1 MIRSTYYLGPDGGFE
16 QELTLEQIRAALGR
30 SGGLLWVDFCETSEE
45 DGRLMAELFHF
56 HHLAIEDC
64 VGPRI
69 DPPKADDYG
78 DHLFVIVH
86 GINHAQDSD
95 AVETAELA
103 LFVGNN
109 YVVSSHTLPL
119 YSIEAVK
126 HQVEDDGPPMKHGS
140 DFLAHALVDSLVDNV
155 LPTLD
160 RMSEVAAEIEEG
172 ATGAPSAG
180 ILQTI
185 LRLKR
190 SVRQIHRT
198 MVPQKELL
206 NRLSRGELGSY
217 IRPETAPFYRDIYD
231 HLTTIESLNEAIR
244 DSADNSLSAY
254 LSSVSNRQNETMK
267 VMAIVGAIFLPL
279 MLLSGIYGMNFEYMP
294 ELHWP
299 WAYFAVLGTMGTVI
313 VVALVLFWRRG
324 WFRLR
329 RPPAPTRRTFTVDR
343 EKLRGHRRAQTR
355 RQSPPSNTGANS

>member
-1 MIRSTYYLGPDGGFE
+1 MIRSTYYLGPDGRFE
-16 QELTLEQIRAALGR
+16 QDLSLERIRAALGR
-30 SGGLLWVDFCETSEE
+30 SGGLLWMDFCETSEE
-45 DGRLMAELFHF
+45 DGQLLVELFHF
-56 HHLAIEDC
+56 HHLAVEDC

-95 AVETAELA
+95 VVETAELA
-103 LFVGNN
+103 LFIGKNF
-109 YVVSSHTLPL
+109 VVSSHHLPL

-126 HQVEDDGPPMKHGS
+126 RQVEDDGPPMKRGS
-140 DFLAHALVDSLVDNV
+140 DFLAHALIDSLVDNV

-160 RMSEVAAEIEEG
+160 RMSEVAAEIEER
-172 ATGAPSAG
+172 ATVAPSAG

-206 NRLSRGELGSY
+206 NRLSRGELGGF
-217 IRPETAPFYRDIYD
+217 IRPETALFYRDIYD
-231 HLTTIESLNEAIR
+231 HLTTIEALNEAIR

-254 LSSVSNRQNETMK
+254 LSSVSNRQNETMR
-267 VMAIVGAIFLPL
+267 VLAIVGAIFLPL

-299 WAYFAVLGTMGTVI
+299 WAYFAVLGAMGIVI
-313 VVALVLFWRRG
+313 VTALAVFWRRG

-329 RPPAPTRRTFTVDR
+329 RPPSPTRHSFAVKR
-343 EKLRGHRRAQTR
+343 EKLRGHHPAQTR
-355 RQSPPSNTGANS
+355 PQSPPPDASANS